1 MGVVFTNNA
10 ETTLAAAITSTSATS
25 ISVTSSSTFPAIQAG
40 EHFYATLDDGT
51 NNEIVK
57 VTGVSGTTW
66 TVVRAS
72 DSTTARTFANGITVQ
87 LRATAALLTD
97 IQENIA
103 AKSANQTVYN
113 ATTAS
118 SATDYDIGIDPGLE
132 SNAMVFLN
140 GVMQHHD
147 TFSFSGSTLTF
158 DTAPSNG
165 LALEVI
171 VDNLINLQ
179 SSNLTVDTF
188 TAADVGGNPQVD
200 FVLSDAPA
208 GETNLIVFVD
218 GVFQANDTYTI
229 SSTTLSMTD
238 GVTADMVV
246 TVYVMNPVNIGA
258 PSDNTVTSSKL
269 SGNITMP
276 ADLTVT
282 GDVAFDSPTFVVD
295 NANSRVGLGTA
306 TPSVPVDI
314 VGEVKISSHLNMPD
328 NAIAKFGTGSDLQIY
343 HDGTDTWIDE
353 SGAGSLKIRGN
364 YLQLLSPQD
373 ELFFQGQANGSSYI
387 YHNGLEKL
395 ATTSTGIDVTGT
407 ATMDGLTVDGTSDL
421 NGNVTI
427 GTSITTLL
435 SGNDIDFQ
443 RAGDSYLSQT
453 GGGSLFIRTNDGT
466 SNKVRLNVSPIG
478 DISFYED
485 TGTTAKLFWDASAE
499 SLGIGTNN
507 PLDHLHIND
516 DSGDARIL
524 LDGHTGY
531 DAELKFA
538 EAGVVKYSIG
548 HDAATDSF
556 VIGTT
561 NVDTQKR
568 LVIDSSGN
576 LLVGNTV
583 VNPASGF
590 ASQKGFGYAAST
602 GKVEIATDAN
612 AAVMELG
619 KNNSNDGSI
628 LVFRKQGNVVG
639 SIGVSSG
646 SIAFGQSN
654 TGLGVFNTDRILFPA
669 TSSGGVQDNAI
680 DLGYANGR
688 FKDLY
693 LSGTA
698 NVGKAVV
705 TGAVQSELQLYS
717 SHSYSN
723 NRNWSLITNHFGS
736 GNWGGFSLE
745 RSTSTGGTPS
755 EAMFGI
761 TLAGLVGIGV
771 GGLSGG
777 AQPSAKLHIKQSANK
792 SEGDSHFRIEGSG
805 YSGFHWLDGTA
816 YYIGQ
821 NSNGRALR
829 FYSGSNDAAGVN
841 LGSGATSF
849 GTYSD
854 ERLKENIQD
863 IGSVTEKI
871 KDIRCVTY
879 NRKDVDDEN
888 KHDTIGFIAQDF
900 VGKFDQVLDESKVLD
915 SDEETRYSMRYTET
929 IPILMKAIQ
938 EQQTQIETLK
948 QEIREIREGG

>member
-1 MGVVFTNNA
+1 
-10 ETTLAAAITSTSATS
+10 
-25 ISVTSSSTFPAIQAG
+25 
-40 EHFYATLDDGT
+40 
-51 NNEIVK
+51 
-57 VTGVSGTTW
+57 
-66 TVVRAS
+66 
-72 DSTTARTFANGITVQ
+72 
-87 LRATAALLTD
+87 
-97 IQENIA
+97 
-103 AKSANQTVYN
+103 
-113 ATTAS
+113 
-118 SATDYDIGIDPGLE
+118 
-132 SNAMVFLN
+132 
-140 GVMQHHD
+140 
-147 TFSFSGSTLTF
+147 
-158 DTAPSNG
+158 
-165 LALEVI
+165 
-171 VDNLINLQ
+171 
-179 SSNLTVDTF
+179 
-188 TAADVGGNPQVD
+188 
-200 FVLSDAPA
+200 
-208 GETNLIVFVD
+208 
-218 GVFQANDTYTI
+218 
-229 SSTTLSMTD
+229 MTD

-407 ATMDGLTVDGTSDL
+407 ATMDGLTVSGSSTGTL
-421 NGNVTI
+421 NVVNFLNTDTSANSTSNRLGLGISNSAGINYTYIEAKEI
-427 GTSITTLL
+427 GVDAYAEMNFYTGSTTRKRLTL
-435 SGNDIDFQ
+435 G
-443 RAGDSYLSQT
+443 T
-453 GGGSLFIRTNDGT
+453 GGN
-466 SNKVRLNVSPIG
+466 
-478 DISFYED
+478 ISFYED
-485 TGTTAKLFWDASAE
+485 TGSTAKLFWDASAE
-499 SLGIGTNN
+499 RLGIGTTSPSAALETFGGTSFIGAKFKGYSGGKTALVGGDLNTVWFG
-507 PLDHLHIND
+507 D
-516 DSGDARIL
+516 D
-524 LDGHTGY
+524 DG
-531 DAELKFA
+531 
-538 EAGVVKYSIG
+538 SIG
-548 HDAATDSF
+548 TVNNFKIRGAANTATI
-556 VIGTT
+556 VT
-561 NVDTQKR
+561 NSETRVTVDG
-568 LVIDSSGN
+568 SGN
-576 LLVGNTV
+576 LLVGKT
-583 VNPASGF
+583 SGPNYNSVGIDLTPLGEIQ
-590 ASQKGFGYAAST
+590 AT
-602 GKVEIATDAN
+602 GDSRNVATFNRQTTDGDIA
-612 AAVMELG
+612 
-619 KNNSNDGSI
+619 
-628 LVFRKQGNVVG
+628 VFRKDGTAVG
-639 SIGVSSG
+639 SIGVDSSNNMYFE
-646 SIAFGQSN
+646 STASSH
-654 TGLGVFNTDRILFPA
+654 TGLTFP
-669 TSSGGVQDNAI
+669 DNAI
-680 DLGYANGR
+680 VPRKDGSNSDAGVDLGASSVR

-777 AQPSAKLHIKQSANK
+777 AQPSAKLHIKQAANK
-792 SEGDSHFRIEGSG
+792 SEGDSHFRIEGAG
-805 YSGFHWLDGTA
+805 YSGFHWLNGTA

-821 NSNGRALR
+821 NSNGRQLR
-829 FYSGSNDAAGVN
+829 MYSGSNEGVGVYLTN
-841 LGSGATSF
+841 GGNSWSS
-849 GTYSD
+849 YSD

-888 KHDTIGFIAQDF
+888 KHETIGFIAQDF
-900 VGKFDQVLDESKVLD
+900 IGKFDQVLDESKVLD
-915 SDEETRYSMRYTET
+915 SDEETRYSIRYTET

-938 EQQTQIETLK
+938 ELSTTVDDLK
-948 QEIREIREGG
+948 AEIQELKDNG

>member
-499 SLGIGTNN
+499 SLAIGHTNPSSTYGLDVAGAIRSTGNAPSYTLRENDASNQTWLMASYGGTFAVRDTTVSGTAYPFQIEAATPTNTLFLDSSGNVGIGETS
-507 PLDHLHIND
+507 PDTSLHIKKNQ
-516 DSGDARIL
+516 SGANSSIKLENSAGANNSSFSIDWQLASSGTSAQIKADRTNSPAAGDTDLIFSTSTN
-524 LDGHTGY
+524 GVSVV
-531 DAELKFA
+531 
-538 EAGVVKYSIG
+538 EAM
-548 HDAATDSF
+548 
-556 VIGTT
+556 
-561 NVDTQKR
+561 R
-568 LVIDSSGN
+568 IDSSGS
-576 LLVGNTV
+576 VGIGTGTNT
-583 VNPASGF
+583 P
-590 ASQKGFGYAAST
+590 KG
-602 GKVEIATDAN
+602 VLD
-612 AAVMELG
+612 V
-619 KNNSNDGSI
+619 
-628 LVFRKQGNVVG
+628 Q
-639 SIGVSSG
+639 
-646 SIAFGQSN
+646 
-654 TGLGVFNTDRILFPA
+654 
-669 TSSGGVQDNAI
+669 GGV
-680 DLGYANGR
+680 
-688 FKDLY
+688 
-693 LSGTA
+693 
-698 NVGKAVV
+698 
-705 TGAVQSELQLYS
+705 
-717 SHSYSN
+717 YSN
-723 NRNWSLITNHFGS
+723 LTLSSAHGYSQNRNWDFISNSFGS
-736 GNWGGFSLE
+736 GSWGGLSL
-745 RSTSTGGTPS
+745 RQSTGTGGTPS
-755 EAMFGI
+755 VSRFGI
-761 TLAGLVGIGV
+761 DINGKVGIGTT
-771 GGLSGG
+771 S
-777 AQPSAKLHIKQSANK
+777 PSAKLHIYDGANATEATAQLK
-792 SEGDSHFRIEGSG
+792 IEGTG
-805 YSGFHWLDGTA
+805 YVGHHWLNGTA

-821 NSNGRALR
+821 NSNGRHLR
-829 FYSGSNDAAGVN
+829 MYSGSNEGVGVYLTN
-841 LGSGATSF
+841 GGNSWSS
-849 GTYSD
+849 YSD

-888 KHDTIGFIAQDF
+888 KHETIGFIAQDF
-900 VGKFDQVLDESKVLD
+900 IGKFDQVLDESKVLD
-915 SDEETRYSMRYTET
+915 SDEETRYSIRYTET